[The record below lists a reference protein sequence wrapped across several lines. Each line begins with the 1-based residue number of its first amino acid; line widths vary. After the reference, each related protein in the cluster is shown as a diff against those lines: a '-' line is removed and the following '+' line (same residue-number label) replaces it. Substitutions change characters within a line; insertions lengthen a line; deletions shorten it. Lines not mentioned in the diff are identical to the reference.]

1 MPPSELDTLRQQLEA
16 IRQQNTQ
23 LKAQLAERNAR
34 DRVQASIEQAL
45 AEARQRYLFL
55 FDTMDEGF
63 CIIEFFDGP
72 HGPLSDYV
80 HVEANA
86 AYAKHAGID
95 NVVGQTLRG
104 MVDAEADDWIE
115 RYRPVLLTGDP
126 VRFEQELIATSRF
139 LSICAFRMEP
149 ASRRQVAVLFQDITE
164 RIRAQSALKRLNE
177 DLEQRVAQ
185 AVVELRQ
192 EQQQLHKAEEALR
205 QSQKMEAVG
214 QLTGGIAHDFNNLLT
229 GVLGALQISRNLLA
243 KGRHQDIDRL
253 LGTAEEA
260 SNRAA
265 SLIQRLL
272 AFSRR
277 QLLEP
282 RPTDV
287 NELVAGMEDL
297 IRRSVGPQIEVR
309 VITSAQPW
317 HSFIDPPQLENALLN
332 LCLNARDALPDYGH
346 ITIETHN
353 LLLDEHKAAQ
363 LDLKAGHY
371 LRLSVSDDGMGM
383 PPEVQRRVFD
393 PFFTTKPV
401 GQGTG
406 LGLSMI
412 YGFVRQSGGQARVQ
426 SQPGQGTSIHLY
438 LPRLEPQED
447 LSA

>member
-1 MPPSELDTLRQQLEA
+1 MPPSELDTLRQQLDA
-16 IRQQNTQ
+16 LRQQNTQ

-34 DRVQASIEQAL
+34 DRVQAQIEQAL

-72 HGPLSDYV
+72 HGPLSDYI
-80 HVEANA
+80 HIEANA
-86 AYAKHAGID
+86 AYAKHAGIEH
-95 NVVGQTLRG
+95 VVGQTLRS
-104 MVDAEADDWIE
+104 MVAAEADDWIE
-115 RYRPVLLTGDP
+115 RYRPVLLTGEP
-126 VRFEQELIATSRF
+126 VRFEQELVATGRF

-149 ASRRQVAVLFQDITE
+149 ASARQVAVLFQDITE
-164 RIRAQSALKRLNE
+164 RIRAQGALKRLNE

-185 AVVELRQ
+185 AVAELQQ
-192 EQQQLHKAEEALR
+192 EQHQLHKAEEALR

-253 LGTAEEA
+253 LDTAEEA

-277 QLLEP
+277 QLLDP
-282 RPTDV
+282 RPTDM
-287 NELVAGMEDL
+287 NALVAGMEEL
-297 IRRSVGPQIEVR
+297 IRRSVGPQIEVN
-309 VITSAQPW
+309 VITSTPPW
-317 HSFIDPPQLENALLN
+317 HTFVDPPQLENALLN

-346 ITIETHN
+346 ITIETRN
-353 LLLDEHKAAQ
+353 LLLDAQDAAL
-363 LDLKAGHY
+363 LDLPPGHY
-371 LRLSVSDDGMGM
+371 LRLSVCDDGTGM

-406 LGLSMI
+406 LGLSMV

-426 SQPGQGTSIHLY
+426 SVPGQGTSIHLY

-447 LSA
+447 LRT